1 MNAEMWAA
9 VPNFEGLYEVS
20 TIGRIRSIARVVQRT
35 KGGVTR
41 PLSIPEK
48 MLSLGRHKFGYPVV
62 SLWKNN
68 KGKTCTVH
76 RLLAIA
82 FIPNPDNLPEVAH
95 IDHDTSNCTK
105 ENLKWA
111 THKSNIADSQVENR
125 YEPQRKA
132 KAKLTLDQVNEI
144 RKLSSD
150 VSNTA
155 LGAMFGVCQPTISNI
170 LCGKTWRV

>member
-1 MNAEMWAA
+1 VEEIWLPIAG
-9 VPNFEGLYEVS
+9 FEGMYEVS
-20 TIGRIRSIARVVQRT
+20 
-35 KGGVTR
+35 
-41 PLSIPEK
+41 
-48 MLSLGRHKFGYPVV
+48 SLGRVKSVGRVVERVRNGSVQNLRIPERMLAHGLHKFGYPMVN
-62 SLWKNN
+62 LWKNN
-68 KGKTCTVH
+68 KGKMFTVH

-82 FIPNPDNLPEVAH
+82 FIPNPDDLPEVAH

-170 LCGKTWRV
+170 LCGKTWRI